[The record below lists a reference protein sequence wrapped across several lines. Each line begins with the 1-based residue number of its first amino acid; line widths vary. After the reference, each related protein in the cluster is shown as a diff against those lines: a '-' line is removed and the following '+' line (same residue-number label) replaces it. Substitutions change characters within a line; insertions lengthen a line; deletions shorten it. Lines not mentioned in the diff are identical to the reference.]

1 VAVDFPPEKRDVN
14 PSDRDRNDLDN
25 GDTREA
31 NGPKHVHG
39 PEDDRWLLSV
49 VEHSS
54 EIVTI
59 VDPDGTLRYAS
70 PAFGRLL
77 GYDPGKVVGKMNVLE
92 YVHPDDLPHV
102 LEETEKVHSEGGIA
116 SNKAEHRFRHKDG
129 SWRWMESVGTYL
141 LDDPSV
147 NGIVVT
153 SRDITNRKESEERLR
168 RAEERY
174 RTLVE
179 RVPAVVYVQEIG
191 SPDSA
196 MYMSPRIEALTGY
209 TPEECK
215 DPEMRWRM
223 VHPVDRERMQSEDE
237 RTGEPGKVFASEYR
251 VLHRDGRTVWVR
263 NESVLIE
270 DEASG
275 SQYWQG
281 FMLDITERR
290 RVEVALRESEQR
302 FRRSFDGAA
311 IGMALVGTD
320 GRFLRTNRSLR
331 ELLGYPEEELL
342 GKTFQDLTHPDDLD
356 VDLDH
361 FGRMLGGEMR
371 TYQVEKRYMHKD
383 GHVVW
388 AILSVSMVHD
398 EEDEPLYFVSQIQ
411 DISERKRAEQ
421 KIRDAEQRYR
431 TLVEQI
437 PAVTYIDPVNDPD
450 TSLYTSPQ
458 IEQMLGYTPQEWQ
471 NEKLWPKR
479 LHPEDRERVLAADE
493 RFEAGGDESF
503 SEEYRLLAKDGSVV
517 WVREEAVL
525 VRDEAGEPL
534 YWQGVFYDLTE
545 RKALEERLQ
554 YQAFHDYLTDLP
566 NRRLFMDRLGQA
578 LRRTIRRHKRV
589 AVLFMDLDGFKV
601 VNDSLGHDVGDR
613 LLTVVAQRLRRC
625 LRPEDTLARFG
636 GDEFAVLI
644 EALDDPAQA
653 VQVAERIAEELRSP
667 FIMEGRD
674 LYVIAS
680 IGISLG
686 DARTHDPDDLLR
698 EADTAM
704 YRVKDAGGVFRVF
717 DPAMYERAFTQLE
730 VENDLRRAIEEEEF
744 VVHYQPMVDLQ
755 TGELW
760 GMEALV
766 RWDHPE
772 RGLLEP
778 SEFVPVA
785 EESGLVIPMGE
796 QILRESCFR
805 AKEWQEE
812 DPRVPPLMM
821 SVNLSASQ
829 LSRMD
834 LVNTVERVLGETGL
848 EGSRLTLDVTETVYV
863 KVLAANTAILDR
875 LRALGVRFSIDDFG
889 TGYSSLS
896 YLKRLPAD
904 AIKIDKSFVDGLGKD
919 VEDTAVIR
927 MIIELAH
934 TLGLEVIAEG
944 VETEEQVA
952 LLKEM
957 GCDFAQGYHF
967 SKPLPPEAASG

>member
-1 VAVDFPPEKRDVN
+1 MEN
-14 PSDRDRNDLDN
+14 
-25 GDTREA
+25 
-31 NGPKHVHG
+31 
-39 PEDDRWLLSV
+39 
-49 VEHSS
+49 SS

-70 PAFGRLL
+70 PAFERVL
-77 GYDPGKVVGKMNVLE
+77 GYDSKEAIGTMNVLD

-102 LEETEKVHSEGGIA
+102 LEETEKALSEGGITT
-116 SNKAEHRFRHKDG
+116 NKAEYRFRHKDG

-153 SRDITNRKESEERLR
+153 SRDLTERKE
-168 RAEERY
+168 AEERY

-179 RVPAVVYVQEIG
+179 RIPAITYIQQIGRNSHTLYV
-191 SPDSA
+191 SPQVTD
-196 MYMSPRIEALTGY
+196 MVGY
-209 TPEECK
+209 TPEECTTSPDLWIK
-215 DPEMRWRM
+215 IL
-223 VHPVDRERMQSEDE
+223 HPDDRERVLAEDR
-237 RTGEPGKVFASEYR
+237 RTNETGDPFVMEYR
-251 VLHRDGRTVWVR
+251 QL
-263 NESVLIE
+263 
-270 DEASG
+270 A
-275 SQYWQG
+275 
-281 FMLDITERR
+281 
-290 RVEVALRESEQR
+290 
-302 FRRSFDGAA
+302 
-311 IGMALVGTD
+311 
-320 GRFLRTNRSLR
+320 
-331 ELLGYPEEELL
+331 
-342 GKTFQDLTHPDDLD
+342 
-356 VDLDH
+356 
-361 FGRMLGGEMR
+361 
-371 TYQVEKRYMHKD
+371 KD
-383 GHVVW
+383 GHLVW
-388 AILSVSMVHD
+388 IRD
-398 EEDEPLYFVSQIQ
+398 EATLVRDEKGEPLYWLGVQI
-411 DISERKRAEQ
+411 DITVRKQTEEAL
-421 KIRDAEQRYR
+421 RDAEHRYR
-431 TLVEQI
+431 TLVEQL
-437 PAVTYIDPVNDPD
+437 PAVTYIDPVDDPD
-450 TSLYTSPQ
+450 TSLYTSPH

-471 NEKLWPKR
+471 TEKLWPKR
-479 LHPEDRERVLAADE
+479 LHPDDRERILAADE
-493 RFEAGGDESF
+493 RFEAGGGEPF

-545 RKALEERLQ
+545 RKALEQRLH
-554 YQAFHDYLTDLP
+554 YQALHDPLTDLP

-578 LRRTIRRHKRV
+578 LRRTMRQHNQV

-601 VNDSLGHDVGDR
+601 VNDSLGHDVGDL

-636 GDEFAVLI
+636 GDEFVVLI

-653 VQVAERIAEELRSP
+653 VQVAERITEELRRP
-667 FIMEGRD
+667 FLIEARD

-686 DARTHDPDDLLR
+686 DARTHDTDDLLR

-704 YRVKDAGGVFRVF
+704 YRAKDEGGDFRVF
-717 DPAMYERAFTQLE
+717 NPAMYERAFSRLE
-730 VENDLRRAIEEEEF
+730 VENDLRRAIEQEEF

-778 SEFVPVA
+778 SQFVPVA

-796 QILRESCFR
+796 QILREACFR

-812 DPRVPPLMM
+812 NPRIPPPMM

-829 LSRMD
+829 LSRLD
-834 LVNTVERVLGETGL
+834 LADTVERVLGETGL
-848 EGSRLTLDVTETVYV
+848 EGNRLILDVTETVYV
-863 KVLAANTAILDR
+863 QVLAGNTAMLDR
-875 LRALGVRFSIDDFG
+875 LRSLGVRFSIDDFG

-904 AIKIDKSFVDGLGKD
+904 AIKIDQSFVKGLGKD
-919 VEDTAVIR
+919 VEDTAVVR

-944 VETEEQVA
+944 VETEEQA
-952 LLKEM
+952 TLLKEM
-957 GCDFAQGYHF
+957 GCDVAQGYHF
-967 SKPLPPEAASG
+967 SKPLPAEAASG

>member
-1 VAVDFPPEKRDVN
+1 
-14 PSDRDRNDLDN
+14 
-25 GDTREA
+25 
-31 NGPKHVHG
+31 
-39 PEDDRWLLSV
+39 
-49 VEHSS
+49 
-54 EIVTI
+54 
-59 VDPDGTLRYAS
+59 
-70 PAFGRLL
+70 
-77 GYDPGKVVGKMNVLE
+77 MNVLD

-102 LEETEKVHSEGGIA
+102 LEETEKALSEGGVA
-116 SNKAEHRFRHKDG
+116 TNRTEYRFRHKDG
-129 SWRWMESVGTYL
+129 SWRWVESAGTYL
-141 LDDPSV
+141 LDDPHV
-147 NGIVVT
+147 KGVV
-153 SRDITNRKESEERLR
+153 
-168 RAEERY
+168 
-174 RTLVE
+174 
-179 RVPAVVYVQEIG
+179 VQT
-191 SPDSA
+191 
-196 MYMSPRIEALTGY
+196 R
-209 TPEECK
+209 
-215 DPEMRWRM
+215 
-223 VHPVDRERMQSEDE
+223 
-237 RTGEPGKVFASEYR
+237 
-251 VLHRDGRTVWVR
+251 
-263 NESVLIE
+263 
-270 DEASG
+270 
-275 SQYWQG
+275 
-281 FMLDITERR
+281 DITERKR
-290 RVEVALRESEQR
+290 TEEALREAEER
-302 FRRSFDGAA
+302 FRRSFNDAA

-320 GRFLRTNRSLR
+320 GRFLRTTDPCATCSATR
-331 ELLGYPEEELL
+331 EVELL
-342 GKTFQDLTHPDDLD
+342 GKTFQDITHPDDLD
-356 VDLDH
+356 ADLDQVR
-361 FGRMLGGEMR
+361 RMLDGEIR
-371 TYQVEKRYMHKD
+371 TYQMEKRYFHKE

-388 AILSVSMVHD
+388 ALLSVSMVHD
-398 EEDEPLYFVSQIQ
+398 EEGEPLYFVSQIQ

-421 KIRDAEQRYR
+421 KIRAAEQRYR

-437 PAVTYIDPVNDPD
+437 PAVTYIDPVDDPE

-479 LHPEDRERVLAADE
+479 LHPDDRERILAADK
-493 RFEAGGDESF
+493 RFEAGGGEPF
-503 SEEYRLLAKDGSVV
+503 REEYRLLAKDDSVV

-545 RKALEERLQ
+545 RKALEERLH

-566 NRRLFMDRLGQA
+566 NRQLFMDRLGQA
-578 LRRTIRRHKRV
+578 LRRTRRWHNQV

-601 VNDSLGHDVGDR
+601 VNDSLGHEVGDL

-636 GDEFAVLI
+636 GDEFVMLI
-644 EALDDPAQA
+644 EAVDDPAQA
-653 VQVAERIAEELRSP
+653 VQVAERITEELRRP

-704 YRVKDAGGVFRVF
+704 YRVKDEGGDFRVF
-717 DPAMYERAFTQLE
+717 NPAMYERAFRRLE
-730 VENDLRRAIEEEEF
+730 VENDLRRAIEQEEF
-744 VVHYQPMVDLQ
+744 VIHYQPMVDLQ

-785 EESGLVIPMGE
+785 EQSGLVIPMGE
-796 QILRESCFR
+796 QILREACFR

-812 DPRVPPLMM
+812 NPRIPSLVM

-829 LSRMD
+829 LSRLD
-834 LVNTVERVLGETGL
+834 LADTVERVLGETGL
-848 EGSRLTLDVTETVYV
+848 EGSRLILDVTETVYV
-863 KVLAANTAILDR
+863 KVLAGNTAILDR
-875 LRALGVRFSIDDFG
+875 LRGLGVRFSIDDFG

-904 AIKIDKSFVDGLGKD
+904 AIKIDQSFVKGLGED
-919 VEDTAVIR
+919 VEDTAVVR

-944 VETEEQVA
+944 VETEKQA
-952 LLKEM
+952 TLLKEM

-967 SKPLPPEAASG
+967 SKPLPPEAASGFSAG